1 MRAQSM
7 GTPGRSNTRERT
19 QPGCPF
25 LQFLRP
31 AIAPYFLAMSTPNL
45 DAARAVL
52 QRYFGY
58 PDFRG
63 GQGDA
68 IGGVLGGRDVLV
80 LMPTGGG
87 KSLCY
92 QVPAT
97 VLDGLTLVVSPLIS
111 LMQDQVGTLISKGI
125 PAAFINSSISKT
137 EGAARLEAAARRE
150 LKMLYVAPE
159 RFASTA
165 FRECLPGLGVRLL
178 AVDEAHCISQWGF
191 DFRPAYLRLGKLREI
206 LRCPVI
212 ALTATATPEVRRDI
226 CRELRLDRPIIV
238 ARGFDRPNLAW
249 HVMGAS
255 NDAEKDRILVHLLR
269 AEKSGVAVVYASTRK
284 TVDALT
290 DLLNRVGIKSAGYHA
305 GIAGAERE
313 RLQDAFMQERVRVVV
328 ATNAFGMGID
338 KPNVRLVAHFAMPAT
353 LEAYYQEAGRAGRD
367 REPARCALLYAAGD
381 RRTHEFLI
389 DQGHPPRTVIEQVYH
404 ALRVVASGSRFACA
418 TPDDLER
425 LVPSSHGAAQI
436 EAAIR
441 TLVDLDVIKPAGRA
455 PGPPWLRLF
464 ATPAG
469 AARRLSGDDVALA
482 VTGALFR
489 LLGTEA
495 HRGRGVTAAELREL
509 RRAAGGD
516 DALDTTLDRL
526 HGKRILEWRRWPDA
540 NRIELLG
547 DWPPDRLPADWNA
560 LAARRRREERR
571 LNAMEG
577 YCLTTRC
584 RRGYVLHYFGDRSA
598 SRRCDSCDVCL
609 GVSGALLSGTTAPR
623 ASRTLRRLRS
633 WTESLVGSG
642 GRIRSK

>member
-1 MRAQSM
+1 
-7 GTPGRSNTRERT
+7 
-19 QPGCPF
+19 
-25 LQFLRP
+25 
-31 AIAPYFLAMSTPNL
+31 MSTPSL
-45 DAARAVL
+45 DAARTEL

-63 GQGDA
+63 GQADA
-68 IGGVLGGRDVLV
+68 IGGVLAGRDVLV

-87 KSLCY
+87 KSLCF

-97 VLDGLTLVVSPLIS
+97 VLDGLTLVISPLIS

-137 EGAARLEAAARRE
+137 EGAARLEAAARGE

-159 RFASTA
+159 RFASAA
-165 FRECLPGLGVRLL
+165 FRERLPGLGVRLL

-212 ALTATATPEVRRDI
+212 AVTATATPEVRRDI

-249 HVMGAS
+249 HVLGAR
-255 NDAEKDRILVHLLR
+255 NDAEKDRILVRLLR
-269 AEKSGVAVVYASTRK
+269 AERSGVAVVYASTRK

-367 REPARCALLYAAGD
+367 REPARCALLYASGD

-389 DQGHPPRTVIEQVYH
+389 DQGHPPRTVIEDVYRT
-404 ALRVVASGSRFACA
+404 LRVVASGSRFACA
-418 TPDDLER
+418 TPQDLER
-425 LVPSSHGAAQI
+425 LVPSASGAAQI
-436 EAAIR
+436 EAALR
-441 TLVDLDVIKPAGRA
+441 TLVDLDVIRPAGRA
-455 PGPPWLRLF
+455 PGPPWLRLI
-464 ATPAG
+464 ATPTG
-469 AARRLSGDDVALA
+469 AARRLAGDDIALS

-489 LLGTEA
+489 LLGAEA
-495 HRGRGVTAAELREL
+495 HRGRGVTAAELRDL
-509 RRAAGGD
+509 RRAAGGAD
-516 DALDTTLDRL
+516 TLDTALDRL
-526 HGKRILEWRRWPDA
+526 HGKRIVEWNRWPDA
-540 NRIELLG
+540 HRIELLG
-547 DWPPDRLPADWNA
+547 DWPPEKLPADWTA
-560 LAARRRREERR
+560 LAARRKREERR

-577 YCLTTRC
+577 YCLTTHC
-584 RRGYVLHYFGDRSA
+584 RRSYVLRYFGDQTATRS
-598 SRRCDSCDVCL
+598 CDGCDVCL
-609 GVSGALLSGTTAPR
+609 GPSRALLPGTSTPPRNRTAAALR
-623 ASRTLRRLRS
+623 ALKRS
-633 WTESLVGSG
+633 FWT
-642 GRIRSK
+642 

>member
-1 MRAQSM
+1 
-7 GTPGRSNTRERT
+7 
-19 QPGCPF
+19 
-25 LQFLRP
+25 
-31 AIAPYFLAMSTPNL
+31 MSTRDL
-45 DAARAVL
+45 DSARAVL

-63 GQGDA
+63 GQADA

-111 LMQDQVGTLISKGI
+111 LMQDQVGGLTAKGI
-125 PAAFINSSISKT
+125 PAAFINSSISKA
-137 EGAARLEAAARRE
+137 EGMARLEAAARAE

-159 RFASTA
+159 RFASA
-165 FRECLPGLGVRLL
+165 PFRERLPNLGVRLV
-178 AVDEAHCISQWGF
+178 AVDEAHCISQWGY
-191 DFRPAYLRLGKLREI
+191 DFRPAYLRLGMLREI

-226 CRELRLDRPIIV
+226 CRELRLERPIVV
-238 ARGFDRPNLAW
+238 ARGFDRPNLSW
-249 HVMGAS
+249 HVLGAR
-255 NDAEKDRILVHLLR
+255 NDAAKDRNLVQLLR

-313 RLQDAFMQERVRVVV
+313 RLQDAFMHERVRVVI

-338 KPNVRLVAHFAMPAT
+338 KPNVRLVAHFSMPAT

-367 REPARCALLYAAGD
+367 REPARCALLYAHGD

-389 DQGHPPRTVIEQVYH
+389 DQGHPPRSVIEHVYR
-404 ALRVVASGSRFACA
+404 ALRIVASGSRFACA

-425 LVPSSHGAAQI
+425 LVPSASGASQI
-436 EAAIR
+436 EAALR
-441 TLVDLDVIKPAGRA
+441 TLVDLDVVRPAGRA
-455 PGPPWLRLF
+455 PGPPWLRLI
-464 ATPAG
+464 ATPTG
-469 AARRLSGDDVALA
+469 AARRLSSDDIALA
-482 VTGALFR
+482 VTGAMFR

-495 HRGRGVTAAELREL
+495 HRGRGVTSAELREL

-516 DALDTTLDRL
+516 EALDTALDRL

-540 NRIELLG
+540 HRIELLG
-547 DWPPDRLPADWNA
+547 DWPPEKLPADWTA
-560 LAARRRREERR
+560 LAARRKREERR

-577 YCLTTRC
+577 YCLTPRC
-584 RRGYVLHYFGDRSA
+584 RRAYVLRYFGDQSA
-598 SRRCDSCDVCL
+598 TRQCNGCDICL
-609 GVSGALLSGTTAPR
+609 GPSHALLPGTAAPR
-623 ASRTLRRLRS
+623 PTGTIAAIRARTRS
-633 WTESLVGSG
+633 LFD
-642 GRIRSK
+642 R